1 MSAPLIGVLDIQGA
15 VTEHID
21 AFQACGA
28 TTQRVRRPSDLHSLD
43 GLVIPGGEST
53 TLSKLL
59 TVCDMWEPIADLLRE
74 GLPVYGSCAGMIL
87 LAKEVLDTRQDA
99 RCFGAMDTTVRR
111 NAFGRQVDSFEAD
124 LTITPL
130 GMKPFRGVF
139 IRAPWVEKVGKAVDI
154 LCTVTDTHGNTNPVA
169 VRQGNALA
177 TSFHPEL
184 VTDLR
189 MHQYFL
195 SIVQGT
201 M

>member
-1 MSAPLIGVLDIQGA
+1 MLMIFLSIIVLQIAAGKDTDLGLCLLLLSAFSIYKVLSLNILMLFKHVVPQHR
-15 VTEHID
+15 ES
-21 AFQACGA
+21 
-28 TTQRVRRPSDLHSLD
+28 RRPSDLHSLD

-124 LTITPL
+124 LTITP
-130 GMKPFRGVF
+130 G
-139 IRAPWVEKVGKAVDI
+139 WDE
-154 LCTVTDTHGNTNPVA
+154 TV
-169 VRQGNALA
+169 
-177 TSFHPEL
+177 
-184 VTDLR
+184 
-189 MHQYFL
+189 
-195 SIVQGT
+195 
-201 M
+201 